1 MSAIA
6 SHRSVSERL
15 VESAA
20 DRRAAAAGPVTAAVP
35 PLDGA
40 TPRGLLAQ
48 VGALLAKTGAHKA
61 DVLIF
66 VSVYAGVVLLAGL
79 MYAGARLGNADGWR
93 WGLKL
98 MNVPLAAA
106 GLGSL
111 IAASIAAGAAVVIA
125 GRRTRQSE
133 APAAAGVTFS
143 GGIGRW
149 GVAACLIVACLGC
162 AGFLTTV
169 LLDHDAKAHYGIRPG
184 NGFQPN
190 ERYVARRFGV
200 RLPAQAAAAAAEP
213 VALPVAAAPAP
224 AAVDPEKGHKLF
236 IGTCASCHGLKGE
249 GMPGQ
254 GKPLVHNTFI
264 QGQDDAQLLAF
275 LKVGRQP
282 WDPANTTK
290 VQMPPR
296 GGNPALTDDH
306 LRSIVAYLRTV
317 QGPSAAA
324 APAALAEGARQPPG
338 PGDTASRAEAAPA
351 SPPKDDDFALRL
363 SLHRWV
369 VSEPPHAP
377 GLQAGF
383 VEERAR
389 PRWAPPAGAA
399 AFVNAYYSM
408 TQFQML
414 HVGLLLV
421 VLGFALHQAIRGRVA
436 PDNRGLLALG
446 AAACWW
452 VTGLW
457 AAAFPF
463 VYLI

>member
-1 MSAIA
+1 MSVIA
-6 SHRSVSERL
+6 SQSTMADHRGAVAARRRDGGEAGGVAGDLAAASS
-15 VESAA
+15 SAA
-20 DRRAAAAGPVTAAVP
+20 RV
-35 PLDGA
+35 
-40 TPRGLLAQ
+40 GLLRQVAALIGKAGAQ
-48 VGALLAKTGAHKA
+48 KW
-61 DVLIF
+61 DVCIF
-66 VSVYAGVVLLAGL
+66 ISVYLGVALLAGL
-79 MYAGARLGNADGWR
+79 MYAGARLGNAEGWR

-98 MNVPLAAA
+98 MNVPLAAT
-106 GLGSL
+106 GLGLLVLASL
-111 IAASIAAGAAVVIA
+111 TACAALFLAGRNPDPAGASAR
-125 GRRTRQSE
+125 GLRRLAR
-133 APAAAGVTFS
+133 
-143 GGIGRW
+143 RW
-149 GVAACLIVACLGC
+149 GVAVCLAVACLGC
-162 AGFLTTV
+162 LGFAATV
-169 LLDHDAKAHYGIRPG
+169 LLDHDAKAHYGVRPG
-184 NGFQPN
+184 DGFRPN

-200 RLPAQAAAAAAEP
+200 RLPAQT
-213 VALPVAAAPAP
+213 APAP
-224 AAVDPEKGHKLF
+224 APLPVVATAPPAPVVDAEKGHKLF

-275 LKVGRQP
+275 LKIGRQS

-296 GGNPALTDDH
+296 GGNPALSDGNMRD
-306 LRSIVAYLRTV
+306 IVAFLRTQ
-317 QGPSAAA
+317 QGEPKPAPSAPFAVA
-324 APAALAEGARQPPG
+324 QSSALPPSVPADADE
-338 PGDTASRAEAAPA
+338 
-351 SPPKDDDFALRL
+351 FALRL

-369 VSEPPHAP
+369 VGEPPRTP

-383 VEERAR
+383 VDARAR
-389 PRWAPPAGAA
+389 PRWAPPAGAL

-414 HVGLLLV
+414 HVALLLV